1 MASERLLVDAVR
13 ALEETT
19 TDDHTADDAGR
30 RELPD
35 EAAALTVRAR
45 AHRQAHLLREALGN
59 RLIGEVPPNA
69 NRADYDPASAGLDAI
84 RARFELG

>member
-1 MASERLLVDAVR
+1 MSAVS
-13 ALEETT
+13 APS
-19 TDDHTADDAGR
+19 A
-30 RELPD
+30 
-35 EAAALTVRAR
+35 
-45 AHRQAHLLREALGN
+45 LLREALGN